1 MPDTTTT
8 TAGST
13 DSPTPIVLP
22 TTPDGS
28 PPARKTRASARRT
41 TRAGAAD
48 RSASDTTTTT
58 GRTRAGKRTAKPR
71 TSTASAARSH
81 RPDSVDSGAAG
92 NAHDD
97 MADRVWG
104 ALRAQPAA
112 TPAELATAARLPRAT
127 VTALLTTWLA
137 EGSVTSTTGAT
148 ARAARRWTAVHTA
161 LPAATAAPED
171 GSTSPEPAHDDGTTA
186 DPATP
191 DPVATETVTGGM
203 GVATAAE
210 DAPTPEAAPSGARSA
225 ARTPDGS
232 ESKRS
237 VRPAAST
244 RNPSGS
250 RRLPGGALRG
260 MVEDHLRDH
269 PETAWGPVAIG
280 KALHRSSGAVA
291 NALESAGHPEHR
303 APNL

>member
-1 MPDTTTT
+1 MPDATTT
-8 TAGST
+8 ST
-13 DSPTPIVLP
+13 DSATPIDLP
-22 TTPDGS
+22 TTPDG
-28 PPARKTRASARRT
+28 
-41 TRAGAAD
+41 
-48 RSASDTTTTT
+48 
-58 GRTRAGKRTAKPR
+58 
-71 TSTASAARSH
+71 TSTASAARPRGS
-81 RPDSVDSGAAG
+81 DSVDRGTAG
-92 NAHDD
+92 NVDD
-97 MADRVWG
+97 DVADRVWG

-161 LPAATAAPED
+161 LPAATSARED
-171 GSTSPEPAHDDGTTA
+171 GSTSPEPAHGDATTADPTTA
-186 DPATP
+186 DPAAP
-191 DPVATETVTGGM
+191 DPVTTEPVADEAD
-203 GVATAAE
+203 VATAA
-210 DAPTPEAAPSGARSA
+210 DAASPEVAPSGAPSPA
-225 ARTPDGS
+225 PTPDGS

-237 VRPAAST
+237 GRPSVPT

-269 PETAWGPVAIG
+269 PEAAWGPVAIG

-291 NALESAGHPEHR
+291 NALEALVTQNVAQRTSERPKRYRLAEQPESPSDTTSTADDAATTVPADASAAIG
-303 APNL
+303 LTQ